1 MQPSTNNIPNEQNTQ
16 RNLDLLAAQSQLYD
30 DAKKIQLVSVVIG
43 VPMVI
48 AWSVAVAVL
57 SQLAVYAGLWGIVA
71 TVLELLVFSRLQK
84 STQEKAANT
93 QQIFDCEV
101 LQFNWED
108 LNCGIRVEPESIID
122 ASNRFI
128 SKTKDYSS
136 LKDWYPISIEKLPL
150 YQARII
156 CQRTNTWWDSKLR
169 RRYSKWIIIILI
181 TLTIVVFLI
190 GLVGGLTLEKF
201 LLAVLAPL
209 LPAFVLGL
217 RQYTEH
223 NEAADRLDRLRE
235 NSEILLQRTISKKLS
250 QKDVELESYR
260 LQTQIYDNRRRSPL
274 VFHRLYSL
282 SKKSHEEQM
291 NKGAEAIINDML
303 KNHYP

>member
-1 MQPSTNNIPNEQNTQ
+1 MNNIPQEQNTQ
-16 RNLDLLAAQSQLYD
+16 RKLELLAAQRQLYA
-30 DAKKIQLVSVVIG
+30 DAKNLQLVSVIIG
-43 VPMVI
+43 VPVVI
-48 AWSVAVAVL
+48 AWSISVAVL
-57 SQLAVYAGLWGIVA
+57 PTLAVYAGLWGIIA
-71 TVLELLVFSRLQK
+71 TFLELLVFSRLQK
-84 STQEKAANT
+84 STQEKAANI

-101 LQFNWED
+101 LQFNWVN

-122 ASNRFI
+122 SSNRFNRRNRN
-128 SKTKDYSS
+128 YST
-136 LKDWYPISIEKLPL
+136 LQNWYPISVGQLPI

-156 CQRTNTWWDSKLR
+156 CQRANIWWDAKLR
-169 RRYSKWIIIILI
+169 RRYSKWIIVILI

-209 LPAFVLGL
+209 VPAFVLGL

-235 NSEILLQRTISKKLS
+235 NSEILLQNIVSKKLT
-250 QKDVELESYR
+250 QQDLELESYS

-274 VFHRLYSL
+274 IFDWLYSRL
-282 SKKSHEEQM
+282 KRTHEEQM
-291 NKGAEAIINDML
+291 NKGAEALVQDL
-303 KNHYP
+303 TRSP